1 MTASPLS
8 ARTFAAGLIAIL
20 LLGAA
25 LRFSYP
31 TADPP
36 WRTTVGVVWHD
47 EGAWTHNARNRAL
60 FGEWRLD
67 AWNPMFVAPVFTA
80 LEYGSFATFGV
91 GTWQARLVSQTAG
104 MLAVLLLGL
113 GAARISVAGTGREGG
128 RLAGLIAAAWLATNY
143 VYVMYD
149 RAAIMESL
157 MAAFVVFGWYGYV
170 RAQREPMWGLFAG
183 TAAILAYFT
192 KAAAIFFIAALGLAC
207 LWSLAFDKDRAR
219 KAALWTLAGLTIA
232 GLIALATFVIPWWT
246 EYRFYNWQ
254 MSVTRK
260 PSYDLRSIVDR
271 ITWFPILHDVFTRMW
286 FVWAVGLIAWVVS
299 LARFRD
305 LQPPERLLTLWIG
318 IGSLELLIHDVGNE
332 RRFVFLIPALVAIA
346 SLAITRLAS
355 PAERSL
361 PSRATLLLAFPLVLY
376 VAYLLIGAL
385 ARLAFIY
392 EIRPNVR
399 LTAAL
404 AVIVTVLFYA
414 MWPKVSRWAE
424 QEPPHPNPLPKGEG
438 LDKNA
443 GRGRRFT
450 PSDRLAANAAR
461 EVQAAINASRSL
473 LPIASPAKVAIVA
486 ILVVAGNV
494 AQFAQFAIGRT
505 YANYEASVAL
515 GKLLPPGTLVHGKLA
530 NGLALENRIRP
541 LFVGRNFGNYDDR
554 LTRDDVPYV
563 LTYVAPR
570 EGYEGPVILDV
581 LGKYPQRRTLWTF
594 DVRETP
600 GGTDRA
606 ALMEKGPPAVPA
618 PALDPAALSALSP
631 ASASASGFEKALR
644 END

>member
-1 MTASPLS
+1 MTASSLS

-25 LRFSYP
+25 LRFSFP

-91 GTWQARLVSQTAG
+91 GTWQARLVSQIGG

-113 GAARISVAGTGREGG
+113 GVARMGVGAGGG

-183 TAAILAYFT
+183 AAAILAYFT
-192 KAAAIFFIAALGLAC
+192 KAAAIFFVAALGVTC
-207 LWSLAFDKDRAR
+207 LWSLVFERDREGNFAR
-219 KAALWTLAGLTIA
+219 KAASWTLAGLTIA

-260 PSYDLRSIVDR
+260 PSYDLRSILDR

-305 LQPPERLLTLWIG
+305 LQPAERLLTLWIG
-318 IGSLELLIHDVGNE
+318 IGGLELLIHDVGNE
-332 RRFVFLIPALVAIA
+332 RRFVFLIPALIAIA
-346 SLAITRLAS
+346 SLAITRLAV
-355 PAERSL
+355 PRQLRL
-361 PSRATLLLAFPLVLY
+361 PSQATLLLAFPLLLY
-376 VAYLLIGAL
+376 IAYLLIGAL

-399 LTAAL
+399 LSATL
-404 AVIVTVLFYA
+404 AVAATALFYV
-414 MWPKVSRWAE
+414 MWPKVSRWTE
-424 QEPPHPNPLPKGEG
+424 QKPPHPNPLPKGEG
-438 LDKNA
+438 LNFA
-443 GRGRRFT
+443 GRGGPFT
-450 PSDRLAANAAR
+450 PFHS
-461 EVQAAINASRSL
+461 
-473 LPIASPAKVAIVA
+473 KVAIVA
-486 ILVVAGNV
+486 ILVTAGNAV
-494 AQFAQFAIGRT
+494 QFAQFAAGRT

-515 GKLLPPGTLVHGKLA
+515 GKLLPPGTPVHGKLA
-530 NGLALENRIRP
+530 NGLALENRIKP
-541 LFVGRNFGNYDDR
+541 IFVGRNFGNYEDR
-554 LTRDDVPYV
+554 LRRDDVPYV

-581 LGKYPQRRTLWTF
+581 L
-594 DVRETP
+594 RE
-600 GGTDRA
+600 
-606 ALMEKGPPAVPA
+606 
-618 PALDPAALSALSP
+618 LSAAAHPLDIRRP
-631 ASASASGFEKALR
+631 GNARRHGPRGADRERTAGHAGPTAGPVGMPPTASASASGFEKALR

>member
-1 MTASPLS
+1 MTAPSLS

-20 LLGAA
+20 LLGAL
-25 LRFSYP
+25 LRFSFP

-36 WRTTVGVVWHD
+36 WRATVGVVWHD

-113 GAARISVAGTGREGG
+113 GVARTAAGGGGRAGTG

-192 KAAAIFFIAALGLAC
+192 KAAAIFFVAALGAAC
-207 LWSLAFDKDRAR
+207 LWSLIFERDSEGDSGRERERNFPRRA
-219 KAALWTLAGLTIA
+219 AIWTLAGLTIA

-260 PSYDLRSIVDR
+260 PSYDLRSILDR

-286 FVWAVGLIAWVVS
+286 FVWAVGLIAWLVS
-299 LARFRD
+299 LARFRH
-305 LQPPERLLTLWIG
+305 LQAPERLLTLWIG
-318 IGSLELLIHDVGNE
+318 IGGLELLIHDVGNE
-332 RRFVFLIPALVAIA
+332 RRFVFLIPALVALA
-346 SLAITRLAS
+346 SLATTRLAA
-355 PAERSL
+355 PARRQPL
-361 PSRATLLLAFPLVLY
+361 PSRATLLLGLPLVLY
-376 VAYLLIGAL
+376 VAYLAIGAL

-399 LTAAL
+399 LSAAL
-404 AVIVTVLFYA
+404 AVAATALLYA
-414 MWPKVSRWAE
+414 AWPRLSRWIE
-424 QEPPHPNPLPKGEG
+424 NS
-438 LDKNA
+438 A
-443 GRGRRFT
+443 G
-450 PSDRLAANAAR
+450 AAPARATAA
-461 EVQAAINASRSL
+461 
-473 LPIASPAKVAIVA
+473 VAIIA
-486 ILVVAGNV
+486 IIVIAGNIGQY
-494 AQFAQFAIGRT
+494 AQFAAERT
-505 YANYEASVAL
+505 YANYDASVAL
-515 GKLLPPGTLVHGKLA
+515 GKLLPAGTPVHGKLA
-530 NGLALENRIRP
+530 NGLSLENRIKP
-541 LFVGRNFGNYDDR
+541 IFVGRNFGNYADR

-563 LTYVAPR
+563 LTYVSPR

-581 LGKYPQRRTLWTF
+581 LEHYQQRRILWTF
-594 DVRETP
+594 DVRETR
-600 GGTDRA
+600 GGADRA

-618 PALDPAALSALSP
+618 PALDPAVLSALP
-631 ASASASGFEKALR
+631 ALSASGFEKALR

>member
-1 MTASPLS
+1 MNPSFPS

-25 LRFSYP
+25 LRFSFP

-80 LEYGSFATFGV
+80 LEYGSFAAFGV
-91 GTWQARLVSQTAG
+91 GTWQARLVSEIAG
-104 MLAVLLLGL
+104 MLAVLLIGL
-113 GAARISVAGTGREGG
+113 GVARVGGGGGGGGERGGG

-157 MAAFVVFGWYGYV
+157 MAAFVVAGWYGFV
-170 RAQREPMWGLFAG
+170 RAQSQPMWGLFAG
-183 TAAILAYFT
+183 SAAILAYFT

-207 LWSLAFDKDRAR
+207 LWSLVFERGDDGSRERAR
-219 KAALWTLAGLTIA
+219 KAAIWTLAGLTIA
-232 GLIALATFVIPWWT
+232 GVIALATFVIPWWT

-305 LQPPERLLTLWIG
+305 LQPPERLLTLWIA
-318 IGSLELLIHDVGNE
+318 IGGLELLIHDVGNE

-346 SLAITRLAS
+346 SLAITRLAAS
-355 PAERSL
+355 PSTERPRTL
-361 PSRATLLLAFPLVLY
+361 PSRTTLLFAAPLLLY
-376 VAYLLIGAL
+376 VAYLLIGSL

-392 EIRPNVR
+392 EVRPNVR
-399 LTAAL
+399 LSAAL
-404 AVIVTVLFYA
+404 AVVAIALLYVT
-414 MWPKVSRWAE
+414 WPKLSRWLAE
-424 QEPPHPNPLPKGEG
+424 ERP
-438 LDKNA
+438 
-443 GRGRRFT
+443 GRGGPFT
-450 PSDRLAANAAR
+450 PSHT
-461 EVQAAINASRSL
+461 
-473 LPIASPAKVAIVA
+473 KVAIVA
-486 ILVVAGNV
+486 ILVTAGNV
-494 AQFAQFAIGRT
+494 AQYAQFAAGRT

-515 GKLLPPGTLVHGKLA
+515 GKLLPAGTLVHGKLA

-541 LFVGRNFGNYDDR
+541 IFVGRNFGNYDDR
-554 LTRDDVPYV
+554 LRRDDVPYV

-570 EGYEGPVILDV
+570 EGYEGPVIMDV
-581 LGKYPQRRTLWTF
+581 LEKYQRRRILWTF

-600 GGTDRA
+600 AGTDRA
-606 ALMEKGPPAVPA
+606 ALMEKGPPAMPA
-618 PALDPAALSALSP
+618 PPLDTSLVKG
-631 ASASASGFEKALR
+631 SGSEKALR

>member
-1 MTASPLS
+1 MTVSTPS

-25 LRFSYP
+25 LRFSFP

-80 LEYGSFATFGV
+80 LEYASFATFGV
-91 GTWQARLVSQTAG
+91 GTWQARLVSQLAG
-104 MLAVLLLGL
+104 TLAVLLLGL
-113 GAARISVAGTGREGG
+113 GVARVGVVGAG

-157 MAAFVVFGWYGYV
+157 MAAFAVFGWYGFV

-183 TAAILAYFT
+183 AAAILAYFT
-192 KAAAIFFIAALGLAC
+192 KAAAIFFVAALGLAC
-207 LWSLAFDKDRAR
+207 LWSLVFDRGGDDDKARAR
-219 KAALWTLAGLTIA
+219 KAAIWTLAGLTIA

-305 LQPPERLLTLWIG
+305 LQPPERLLTLWIA
-318 IGSLELLIHDVGNE
+318 IGCLELLIHDVGNE

-346 SLAITRLAS
+346 SLAISRLAS
-355 PAERSL
+355 SPLTGRPL
-361 PSRATLLLAFPLVLY
+361 PSRTTLLIAAPLLLY

-399 LTAAL
+399 LSAAL
-404 AVIVTVLFYA
+404 AVAATALLYLT
-414 MWPKVSRWAE
+414 WPKLSRWLAE
-424 QEPPHPNPLPKGEG
+424 QRPPHPNPLPKGEG
-438 LDKNA
+438 LDFFA
-443 GRGRRFT
+443 RGRPFSGSGIKGYAGSKR
-450 PSDRLAANAAR
+450 A
-461 EVQAAINASRSL
+461 QMG
-473 LPIASPAKVAIVA
+473 VAIVA
-486 ILVVAGNV
+486 ILVTAGNV
-494 AQFAQFAIGRT
+494 AQYAQFAAGRT

-515 GKLLPPGTLVHGKLA
+515 GKLLPPGTPVHGKLA
-530 NGLALENRIRP
+530 NGLGLENRIKP
-541 LFVGRNFGNYDDR
+541 IFVGRNFGNYEDR

-581 LGKYPQRRTLWTF
+581 LEKYPRRRILWTF
-594 DVRETP
+594 DVRETS
-600 GGTDRA
+600 GGADRA
-606 ALMEKGPPAVPA
+606 ALMEKGPPAMPA
-618 PALDPAALSALSP
+618 PPLDTSVLSALP
-631 ASASASGFEKALR
+631 AAASGFEKALR

>member
-1 MTASPLS
+1 M
-8 ARTFAAGLIAIL
+8 
-20 LLGAA
+20 
-25 LRFSYP
+25 
-31 TADPP
+31 
-36 WRTTVGVVWHD
+36 
-47 EGAWTHNARNRAL
+47 
-60 FGEWRLD
+60 
-67 AWNPMFVAPVFTA
+67 
-80 LEYGSFATFGV
+80 
-91 GTWQARLVSQTAG
+91 AG
-104 MLAVLLLGL
+104 MLAVLLVGL
-113 GAARISVAGTGREGG
+113 GVARVGAGGGGG

-157 MAAFVVFGWYGYV
+157 MAAFVVAGWYGYV

-183 TAAILAYFT
+183 AAAILAYFT
-192 KAAAIFFIAALGLAC
+192 KAAAIFFIAALGIAC
-207 LWSLAFDKDRAR
+207 LWSLVFDRGSDGDRARAR
-219 KAALWTLAGLTIA
+219 KAAIWTLAGLTIA
-232 GLIALATFVIPWWT
+232 GLVALATFVIPSWT

-305 LQPPERLLTLWIG
+305 LQAPERLLTLWIG
-318 IGSLELLIHDVGNE
+318 IGGLELLIHDVGNE
-332 RRFVFLIPALVAIA
+332 RRFVFLIPALVAVA
-346 SLAITRLAS
+346 SLAIVRLATPS
-355 PAERSL
+355 ERRRPL
-361 PSRATLLLAFPLVLY
+361 PSRKTLLLASPLLLY

-392 EIRPNVR
+392 EVRPNVR
-399 LTAAL
+399 LSAAL
-404 AVIVTVLFYA
+404 AVTATVLFYVI
-414 MWPKVSRWAE
+414 WPKLSRWIAE
-424 QEPPHPNPLPKGEG
+424 QRPPHPNRLPKGEG
-438 LDKNA
+438 LDFF
-443 GRGRRFT
+443 GRGHPFART
-450 PSDRLAANAAR
+450 QTTTNVAGAA
-461 EVQAAINASRSL
+461 V
-473 LPIASPAKVAIVA
+473 VAIV
-486 ILVVAGNV
+486 VTAGNV
-494 AQFAQFAIGRT
+494 AQYAQFAAGRT

-581 LGKYPQRRTLWTF
+581 LEKYPQRRILWTF

-606 ALMEKGPPAVPA
+606 ALMEKGPPAI
-618 PALDPAALSALSP
+618 PAAPLDLSALP
-631 ASASASGFEKALR
+631 ASASAAAAASGFEKALR

>member
-1 MTASPLS
+1 MTAPSLS

-25 LRFSYP
+25 LRFSFP

-91 GTWQARLVSQTAG
+91 GTWQARLVSELAG
-104 MLAVLLLGL
+104 MVAVLLLGL
-113 GAARISVAGTGREGG
+113 GVARAGAGREEG

-157 MAAFVVFGWYGYV
+157 MAAFVVAGWYGFV

-183 TAAILAYFT
+183 AAAILAYFT
-192 KAAAIFFIAALGLAC
+192 KAAAIFFVAALGAAC
-207 LWSLAFDKDRAR
+207 LWSLIVERGRERSPAR
-219 KAALWTLAGLTIA
+219 KAAIWTLAGLTIA
-232 GLIALATFVIPWWT
+232 GLAALAAFVIPSWT

-260 PSYDLRSIVDR
+260 PSYDLRSILDR

-286 FVWAVGLIAWVVS
+286 FVWAVGLIAWLVS

-305 LQPPERLLTLWIG
+305 LQPSERLLTLWIA
-318 IGSLELLIHDVGNE
+318 IGGLELLIHDVGNE
-332 RRFVFLIPALVAIA
+332 RRFVFLIPALVALA
-346 SLAITRLAS
+346 SLAIARLATG
-355 PAERSL
+355 PTVERPL
-361 PSRATLLLAFPLVLY
+361 PSRKTMLLAFPLLLY
-376 VAYLLIGAL
+376 VAYLLIGSL

-392 EIRPNVR
+392 EVRPNVR
-399 LTAAL
+399 LSAAL
-404 AVIVTVLFYA
+404 ALVATTLLYLT
-414 MWPKVSRWAE
+414 WPRLSRWIE
-424 QEPPHPNPLPKGEG
+424 QRPPHPNPLANREG
-438 LDKNA
+438 VDFS
-443 GRGRRFT
+443 GRGRPFT
-450 PSDRLAANAAR
+450 GPDTTANVAKPAIAADFGNANPTRAR
-461 EVQAAINASRSL
+461 
-473 LPIASPAKVAIVA
+473 VAVAMIA
-486 ILVVAGNV
+486 ILVTAGNV
-494 AQFAQFAIGRT
+494 AQFAQFAAGRT

-515 GKLLPPGTLVHGKLA
+515 GKLLPAGTLVHGKLA
-530 NGLALENRIRP
+530 NGLALENRIKP
-541 LFVGRNFGNYDDR
+541 IFVGRNFGNYDDR
-554 LTRDDVPYV
+554 LRRDDVPYV

-570 EGYEGPVILDV
+570 QGYEGPVILDV
-581 LGKYPQRRTLWTF
+581 LEKYPRRRILWTF

-606 ALMEKGPPAVPA
+606 VLMEKGPPAVPA
-618 PALDPAALSALSP
+618 PALDPSALSASD
-631 ASASASGFEKALR
+631 FEKALR

>member
-1 MTASPLS
+1 MIASSPS

-80 LEYGSFATFGV
+80 LEYGAFATFGV
-91 GTWQARLVSQTAG
+91 GTWQARTVSQVAG

-113 GAARISVAGTGREGG
+113 GVARVGQAGGGG

-157 MAAFVVFGWYGYV
+157 MAAFVVFGWYGFV

-192 KAAAIFFIAALGLAC
+192 KAAAIFFVAALTLSC
-207 LWSLAFDKDRAR
+207 LWSLALERGRDSDSDGDSNRAR
-219 KAALWTLAGLTIA
+219 KAAIWTLAGLTLA
-232 GLIALATFVIPWWT
+232 GAIALAAFVIPWWT

-299 LARFRD
+299 LARIRD

-318 IGSLELLIHDVGNE
+318 IGGLELLIHDVGNE
-332 RRFVFLIPALVAIA
+332 RRFVFLIPALVALA
-346 SLAITRLAS
+346 SLAIARLAS
-355 PAERSL
+355 PSPRRTM
-361 PSRATLLLAFPLVLY
+361 PSRATLLLAFPLLLY
-376 VAYLLIGAL
+376 IAYLLIGAL

-392 EIRPNVR
+392 EVRPNVR
-399 LTAAL
+399 LSAAL
-404 AVIVTVLFYA
+404 AVTATALLYVT
-414 MWPKVSRWAE
+414 WPRLSRWIAPSE
-424 QEPPHPNPLPKGEG
+424 QRPPHPNPLPKGEG
-438 LDKNA
+438 FNFF
-443 GRGRRFT
+443 GRGRPFYPYT
-450 PSDRLAANAAR
+450 TANVA
-461 EVQAAINASRSL
+461 L
-473 LPIASPAKVAIVA
+473 VAIIVT
-486 ILVVAGNV
+486 AGNV
-494 AQFAQFAIGRT
+494 IQFAQFAAGRT
-505 YANYEASVAL
+505 YVNYEASVAL

-541 LFVGRNFGNYDDR
+541 IFVGRNFGNYDDR
-554 LTRDDVPYV
+554 LRRDDVPYV

-581 LGKYPQRRTLWTF
+581 LEAYPQRRILWTF

-600 GGTDRA
+600 GGADRA
-606 ALMEKGPPAVPA
+606 ALIEKGPPAV
-618 PALDPAALSALSP
+618 P

>member
-1 MTASPLS
+1 MTASSPS

-25 LRFSYP
+25 LRFSFP

-80 LEYGSFATFGV
+80 LEYGAFATFGV
-91 GTWQARLVSQTAG
+91 GTWQARLVSEVAG

-113 GAARISVAGTGREGG
+113 GVARIGVGVSGG
-128 RLAGLIAAAWLATNY
+128 GARLAGLIAAAWLATNY

-157 MAAFVVFGWYGYV
+157 MAAFVVAGWYGFT

-192 KAAAIFFIAALGLAC
+192 KAAAIFFVAALALTC
-207 LWSLAFDKDRAR
+207 LWSLVVDRGHERAR
-219 KAALWTLAGLTIA
+219 KAALWTLAGLIIA
-232 GLIALATFVIPWWT
+232 GLVALATFVIPWWT

-305 LQPPERLLTLWIG
+305 LQPSERLLTLWIA
-318 IGSLELLIHDVGNE
+318 IGGLELLIHDVGNE

-346 SLAITRLAS
+346 SLAIMRFAAA
-355 PAERSL
+355 PPRAM
-361 PSRATLLLAFPLVLY
+361 PSRATLLLASPLLLY

-385 ARLAFIY
+385 VRLAFIY
-392 EIRPNVR
+392 EVRPNVR
-399 LTAAL
+399 LSAAL
-404 AVIVTVLFYA
+404 AVVATALLYVT
-414 MWPKVSRWAE
+414 WPKLSRWLANSE
-424 QEPPHPNPLPKGEG
+424 QKPPHPNPLPKGEG
-438 LDKNA
+438 LDFF
-443 GRGRRFT
+443 GRGGPFPGPQT
-450 PSDRLAANAAR
+450 TAT
-461 EVQAAINASRSL
+461 
-473 LPIASPAKVAIVA
+473 IASSANVANFENPGSARAGTGVAIVA
-486 ILVVAGNV
+486 ILVTAGNIV
-494 AQFAQFAIGRT
+494 QFAQFAIGRT

-515 GKLLPPGTLVHGKLA
+515 GKLLPAGTLVHGKLA
-530 NGLALENRIRP
+530 NGLALENRIKP

-554 LTRDDVPYV
+554 LRRDDVPYV

-570 EGYEGPVILDV
+570 QGYEGPVILDV
-581 LGKYPQRRTLWTF
+581 LEKYPRRRILWTF

-618 PALDPAALSALSP
+618 PALDGSLVSG
-631 ASASASGFEKALR
+631 SGFEKALR